1 MILKG
6 YITKTDGTFA
16 TVVSFQN
23 EVFDD
28 VLLIYPYGF
37 QSNIKPSESTLVLL
51 FGGLDSKTNLFGIPY
66 DILTQS
72 SLEEGESELKNRV
85 SNNGFKAGSSK
96 NTIVGDTDCDKSFN
110 TAISYKVN
118 NIKVIG
124 TQQPAISAPT
134 GGTTID
140 VQARTAISSIIATLQ
155 AHGLTL

>member
-72 SLEEGESELKNRV
+72 SLQEGESELKNRV

-96 NTIVGDTDCDKSFN
+96 NTIVGDTDCNKSFN

-124 TQQPAISAPT
+124 PQQPAISAPT

-140 VQARTAISSIIATLQ
+140 TQARTAISSIIATLQ

>member
-134 GGTTID
+134 GGATID

>member
-96 NTIVGDTDCDKSFN
+96 NTIVGETDCNKSFN

-140 VQARTAISSIIATLQ
+140 TQARTAISSIIATLQ